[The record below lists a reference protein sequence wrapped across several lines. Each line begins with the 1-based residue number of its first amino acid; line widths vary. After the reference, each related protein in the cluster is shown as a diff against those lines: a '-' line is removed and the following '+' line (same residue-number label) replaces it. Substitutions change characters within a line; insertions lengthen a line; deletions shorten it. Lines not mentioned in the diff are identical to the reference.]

1 MQSIGV
7 SSKTQK
13 KNGTFFFFKHREIL
27 FLRAPSLNASEKL
40 KLFNFKKLYK
50 PFK

>member
-13 KNGTFFFFKHREIL
+13 KNGTFFFLTQRDLISESSFFKCLRKMEII
-27 FLRAPSLNASEKL
+27 
-40 KLFNFKKLYK
+40 
-50 PFK
+50 

>member
-13 KNGTFFFFKHREIL
+13 KNGTFFFKHREIL
-27 FLRAPSLNASEKL
+27 YLRAPSLNASEKW